1 MDQRRPKKGAALFS
15 FGLFSEDAPPFFV
28 KNDL

>member
-15 FGLFSEDAPPFFV
+15 FGLFPEDTLSLFV